1 MNPAQYKQA
10 MRQRQLERRAE
21 LLSKCEG
28 LGFTHPPR
36 KGKDS
41 SSVKSIDIDRAR
53 HQQQHGLFVSKLKLH
68 GEDSEGGSAA
78 TSLASSAGGGGMV
91 EGFGVRGSQLGQAVL
106 HSTEDGLSPLAPG
119 PLSNPWDN
127 LGNQLAGFDKQAE
140 VKRTETGGG
149 SEPPGD
155 LWDEGE
161 NDLNFGNELHQ
172 GQQQPRGAR
181 VLDWD
186 DKLPGETTITQG
198 VRLYLS
204 SVYPDASHEENCA
217 LVLLQVLEQV
227 ALEELDVPVLKTR
240 HTIKIEAFLRSVVL
254 SVPARTWQQSVR
266 GAFARTAPAG
276 MTASPGHGHQIS
288 KEELTFRMSLFV
300 AMMKAEREGT
310 DDADIAVREVCRQI
324 VTDYEARAKLWMSP
338 AQNAERFLQPLVM
351 EFASWLRANRD
362 ILYQGS
368 ATEGLL
374 RSIDEGL
381 RSSLKNQVYRSAE
394 HFLEVLKSLSSS
406 LTDMPLPSYDPSGGD
421 DHPFDVSQSVR
432 PKRVKDKEDVRASRS
447 VPVDQAVDHTS
458 RGPDGCTRCPAA
470 SPSGVRVPGEG
481 GRGGGPVQ
489 GGVGGTA
496 KDGDGAVAAKS
507 ALETYVD
514 QCAWRVL
521 HAASRTASGG
531 DSFFVVQDL
540 FGGEGVL
547 VKMATA
553 PTEPIRIRTKGL
565 AVRVTTVDK
574 HDIYHIS
581 DVDMT
586 TSEASPR
593 PLMTITSTM
602 KEIIQFAPF
611 VEHPVLVRRKS
622 GLIAEGNGSDIPAE
636 PSNRQQQP
644 SHARSGRFITISADL
659 PDYPEGHLDASAGL
673 LLASSQPSPP
683 NTVSLDEQT
692 AGMLHVLLAC

>member
-1 MNPAQYKQA
+1 
-10 MRQRQLERRAE
+10 
-21 LLSKCEG
+21 
-28 LGFTHPPR
+28 
-36 KGKDS
+36 
-41 SSVKSIDIDRAR
+41 
-53 HQQQHGLFVSKLKLH
+53 
-68 GEDSEGGSAA
+68 
-78 TSLASSAGGGGMV
+78 
-91 EGFGVRGSQLGQAVL
+91 
-106 HSTEDGLSPLAPG
+106 
-119 PLSNPWDN
+119 
-127 LGNQLAGFDKQAE
+127 
-140 VKRTETGGG
+140 
-149 SEPPGD
+149 
-155 LWDEGE
+155 
-161 NDLNFGNELHQ
+161 
-172 GQQQPRGAR
+172 
-181 VLDWD
+181 
-186 DKLPGETTITQG
+186 
-198 VRLYLS
+198 
-204 SVYPDASHEENCA
+204 
-217 LVLLQVLEQV
+217 
-227 ALEELDVPVLKTR
+227 
-240 HTIKIEAFLRSVVL
+240 
-254 SVPARTWQQSVR
+254 
-266 GAFARTAPAG
+266 
-276 MTASPGHGHQIS
+276 
-288 KEELTFRMSLFV
+288 
-300 AMMKAEREGT
+300 
-310 DDADIAVREVCRQI
+310 
-324 VTDYEARAKLWMSP
+324 MSP

-421 DHPFDVSQSVR
+421 DHPFDVSQTLKDVSRERFDVNKVPTDPSQCWSQIQTLLLQAAAQDQKQQQQQQQQQQQEQQQVKPDRVARPPDAAAVQPDTGGARIVTDTAAASATSTGAAAESVK
-432 PKRVKDKEDVRASRS
+432 PKGVKDEEDVRPSKS
-447 VPVDQAVDHTS
+447 VPASQEVDHTPS
-458 RGPDGCTRCPAA
+458 GPDGTHCCDA

-481 GRGGGPVQ
+481 GCGGGPVQ
-489 GGVGGTA
+489 GGVGGAA
-496 KDGDGAVAAKS
+496 KVGDGAVAGKS

-586 TSEASPR
+586 TCEASPR
-593 PLMTITSTM
+593 PLMTITTTM

-622 GLIAEGNGSDIPAE
+622 GLIAEGNGLDIPAE

-644 SHARSGRFITISADL
+644 AHARSGRFITISADL
-659 PDYPEGHLDASAGL
+659 PDYPEDHPDASAGL

-683 NTVSLDEQT
+683 NTEEQLHPPVSVKVK
-692 AGMLHVLLAC
+692 ASNLHGAVAAVASPADSEDASSVTSSQASANSRSSNILRRRPSVFNAPPPLPTPSGWEREGDSSESEPDTSSSEEEEEACS